1 MKILD
6 FSCTKIAETVAESAI
21 LWYNFGMTKNK
32 INQEYFTPIQMKFP
46 VDLEKTIKI
55 SDSIYTFNEIMSKV
69 DLRKYLVVKGNKVG
83 RPRLDSIKLLK
94 IILFAFMEFGYASLR
109 NIEKLCNTDIRFIW
123 LLDGMKAP
131 SFMTISNFIN
141 DFLVDSIEKIFN
153 DINSYIFKMD
163 NVDLNHVYIDGTKLE
178 ANANKYSWVWKKACI
193 TNRNKAFLN
202 LTLLINEINNTD
214 LQYLNVEIGT
224 RQEYSIE
231 YVEYIITEYE
241 KLVQIDKSTFVYG
254 SGKRK
259 TSIQKHYEKLVEYL
273 DKLKKYARHIKIC
286 GDTRNSYSKTDYDA
300 TFMRNKRDYMG
311 NDQLLPCYNV
321 QVGICDEYIAA
332 MDVQQFT
339 SDMDCFI
346 PLMEKFNA
354 TYGFYPQYPVADA
367 GYGSYNNY
375 LFCHQ
380 KGMKKFMK
388 FTMFKKETTDKKYHN
403 DIYRSVNFKRDE
415 SGNLICPNGKKFY
428 YLYSRP
434 VRGNKFGRTE
444 ELYQCEDC
452 RGCPHREKCHKSEKN
467 RIIRMN
473 EELTSFHKEV
483 IDNLECIHGA
493 LLRMNRSIQAE
504 GTYGVIKWDRE
515 YKRIRRRGLKSVIF
529 EFSAI
534 CLGFNLHKYHLK
546 KQKARISA

>member
-6 FSCTKIAETVAESAI
+6 FLCTKIAETVAESAI

-153 DINSYIFKMD
+153 DINSYIFNKD

-178 ANANKYSWVWKKACI
+178 ANANKYSWVWKKACK

-214 LQYLNVEIGT
+214 LQYHNVEIGT
-224 RQEYSIE
+224 RQEYSVE

-273 DKLKKYARHIKIC
+273 DKLKKYAHHIKIC
-286 GDTRNSYSKTDYDA
+286 GDMRNSYSKTDYDA

-321 QVGICDEYIAA
+321 QVGICDEYIAV

-403 DIYRSVNFKRDE
+403 DIYRAVNFRRDE
-415 SGNLICPNGKKFY
+415 NGNLICPNGKKFH

-452 RGCPHREKCHKSEKN
+452 NGCSHREKCHKSEKN

-504 GTYGVIKWDRE
+504 GTYGIIKWDRE

-546 KQKARISA
+546 KQKVRMSA

>member
-1 MKILD
+1 MKKHN
-6 FSCTKIAETVAESAI
+6 THGEH
-21 LWYNFGMTKNK
+21 Y
-32 INQEYFTPIQMKFP
+32 TPIQMKFP
-46 VDLEKTIKI
+46 VDLEKIIEI
-55 SDSIYTFNEIMSKV
+55 SDPIYTFNEIMGKV
-69 DLRKYLVVKGNKVG
+69 DLTKYFVVEGNKAG

-109 NIEKLCNTDIRFIW
+109 NIHKLCNTDIRFIW
-123 LLDGMKAP
+123 LLDGMSAP
-131 SFMTISNFIN
+131 SHMTISNFIN
-141 DFLVDSIEKIFN
+141 EFLVDSIENIFK
-153 DINSYIFKMD
+153 DINSYIFETD
-163 NVDLNHVYIDGTKLE
+163 NVDLNHIYIDGTKLE
-178 ANANKYSWVWKKACI
+178 ANANKYSWVWKKSCI
-193 TNRNKAFLN
+193 TNRNKVFMHLS
-202 LTLLINEINNTD
+202 LLIHEINNTD

-224 RQEYSIE
+224 RQEYSVE
-231 YVEYIITEYE
+231 YVELILSEYE
-241 KLVQIDKSTFVYG
+241 KLMDVDISTFVYG

-259 TSIQKHYEKLVEYL
+259 TKVQKHYEKLVDYL
-273 DKLKKYARHIKIC
+273 DRLRKYACRIKTC
-286 GDTRNSYSKTDYDA
+286 GDSRNSYSKTDPGA

-321 QVGICDEYIAA
+321 QVGICDEYIAV

-346 PLMEKFNA
+346 PLMDKFSK
-354 TYGFYPQYPVADA
+354 TYGFYPHYPVADA

-375 LFCHQ
+375 LFCQQ

-388 FTMFKKETTDKKYHN
+388 FTMFNKETTDKKYHE
-403 DIYRSVNFKRDE
+403 DIYRAVNFKRDE
-415 SGNLICPNGKKFY
+415 NGNLICPNGKKFN

-434 VRGNKFGRTE
+434 IKGNKFGRTE

-452 RGCPHREKCHKSEKN
+452 TGCPHKEKCHKSEKN

-473 EELTSFHKEV
+473 EELTSFHQEV
-483 IDNLECIHGA
+483 IDNLESIHGA

-504 GTYGVIKWDRE
+504 GTYGVIKWNRE
-515 YKRIRRRGLKSVIF
+515 YTRVRRRGLKSVIF

-546 KQKARISA
+546 KQKTLLAA

>member
-6 FSCTKIAETVAESAI
+6 FLCTKIAETVAESAI

-69 DLRKYLVVKGNKVG
+69 DLRKYLVVKGSKVG

-153 DINSYIFKMD
+153 DINSYIFNKD

-178 ANANKYSWVWKKACI
+178 ANANKYSWVWKKACK

-214 LQYLNVEIGT
+214 LQYHNVEIGT
-224 RQEYSIE
+224 RQEYSVE

-273 DKLKKYARHIKIC
+273 DKLKKYAHHIKIC
-286 GDTRNSYSKTDYDA
+286 GDMRNSYSKTDYDA

-321 QVGICDEYIAA
+321 QVGICDEYIAV

-403 DIYRSVNFKRDE
+403 DIYRAVNFRRDE
-415 SGNLICPNGKKFY
+415 NGNLICPNGKKFH

-452 RGCPHREKCHKSEKN
+452 SGCSHREKCHKSEKN

-504 GTYGVIKWDRE
+504 GTYGIIKWDRE

-546 KQKARISA
+546 KQKVRMSA